1 MSRARGWLAWLGS
14 VRGQLILGVALVHA
28 LMMAL
33 FVWDLTERHESLLL
47 QRQSEQ
53 AGALAASLAVSSAG
67 WLAARD
73 VAGLQEIINAQS
85 RYPELEFA
93 MLLDNSGLILAHSEK
108 ARIGRYVHD
117 LPAGAGPRVM
127 SRSAALVDVFEPAML
142 GSRRIGWVRVGIGQ
156 RIAGDRLAEIT
167 RDGML
172 YALAAILLGA
182 LMAGWL
188 GARMTRKLY
197 AIRAVTETVIN
208 GAGNQ
213 RVPALGRDEV
223 AELAQD
229 FNAMLDTLQRRDA
242 ELTESSRE
250 IAASQA
256 QLHALINAIPD
267 LVWLKDGAGRYLF
280 CNPRFEQFFGAGKAR
295 ILGRTDYDF
304 IDRELADAFRAKDE
318 RVMLSD
324 QAQVNEEWITFADDG
339 HRELVETIKLPL
351 RAPDGRLI
359 GVLGIARDITER
371 KHSEDL
377 QRYAAFQSGVAEM
390 GVSVLH
396 NIGNAITAMSDDARA
411 LQQAGEDCGR
421 LSGLLKRGLDDSQA
435 RQTQGG
441 SPTSELERMQAIQ
454 REAARTLQHL
464 GEQVLQVRGEN
475 IVLSVQHIADIVRIQ
490 QTAALPSAS
499 ASTFDLARAIE
510 NALTLQGDSLRQNG
524 IRIEVAIDAELT
536 EVTLAHNQF
545 LQALLNVVK
554 NAHESILQ
562 RQQHEAFAGEIS
574 LRALALGQGRMRLS
588 VRDNGAGFAPELQPQ
603 LFRYGFSTKTRG
615 TGFGLHAT
623 ALFVQEMGG
632 SISLTSEGPN
642 RGATLSMELP
652 CAAKE
657 LPPTGVNGGAE
668 SAASDASR
676 DATPASAVATSMRA
690 PIRYSHAPP

>member
-1 MSRARGWLAWLGS
+1 MSRARGGFAWLGS
-14 VRGQLILGVALVHA
+14 VRGQLIVGVALVHA
-28 LMMAL
+28 VMMAL
-33 FVWDLTERHESLLL
+33 FVWDLTERQESLLL

-53 AGALAASLAVSSAG
+53 AQALAASLAVSSAG

-73 VAGLQEIINAQS
+73 VAGLQEIISAQS

-117 LPAGAGPRVM
+117 LPGRVGPRVM

-142 GSRRIGWVRVGIGQ
+142 GGRQIGWVRVGIGQ

-182 LMAGWL
+182 LLAGWL

-197 AIRAVTETVIN
+197 AIRQVTETVIN
-208 GAGNQ
+208 GTGSQ
-213 RVPALGRDEV
+213 RVPALGSDEV

-242 ELTESSRE
+242 ELVESNRE

-256 QLHALINAIPD
+256 QQHALIDAIPD
-267 LVWLKDGAGRYLF
+267 LVWLKDNEGRYLL
-280 CNPRFEQFFGAGKAR
+280 CNPRFEQFFGASEAE

-304 IDRELADAFRAKDE
+304 IDRELADAFRAHDE
-318 RVMLSD
+318 LASLSG
-324 QAQVNEEWITFADDG
+324 QPRVNEEWITFADDG
-339 HRELVETIKLPL
+339 HRELVETIKRPL
-351 RAPDGRLI
+351 RDPDGRLI

-371 KHSEDL
+371 KRGEDL
-377 QRYAAFQSGVAEM
+377 ERYAAYQSGVAEM

-411 LQQAGEDCGR
+411 LKQAGDDCGR
-421 LSGLLKRGLDDSQA
+421 LSGLLRRGVDDSLA
-435 RQTQGG
+435 RQAQGAMPAG
-441 SPTSELERMQAIQ
+441 ELERMRAIQ
-454 REAARTLQHL
+454 REAARSIQHL
-464 GEQVLQVRGEN
+464 GEQVLRPRGES

-499 ASTFDLARAIE
+499 ASSIDLARAIE
-510 NALTLQGDSLRQNG
+510 NALTLQGDALRQNG
-524 IRIEVAIDAELT
+524 IRIEVEIDPELT

-554 NAHESILQ
+554 NAHESILE
-562 RQQHEAFAGEIS
+562 RQQHESFVGEIS
-574 LRALALGQGRMRLS
+574 LRASALGQGRMRLS
-588 VRDNGAGFAPELQPQ
+588 VRDNGAGFAPELRPQ

-642 RGATLSMELP
+642 LGATLSMELP
-652 CAAKE
+652 CAVKEFSFSAVNNPSEAKPAE
-657 LPPTGVNGGAE
+657 GWSVPPAEAGAIRNGGVQTAN
-668 SAASDASR
+668 
-676 DATPASAVATSMRA
+676 
-690 PIRYSHAPP
+690 